1 MKIIKIK
8 EDITS
13 EIANSFKNSIAIDT
27 EATGLQIPERD
38 KLSLIQI
45 CDEKENVYI
54 IQPNKKT
61 YKAPNL
67 VSVLENDKI
76 LKIGHFLRFDKSGLE
91 FFLKCKMKNIFDT
104 KIASKIVRT
113 YTDAHGLK
121 NLVQEFCNKSL
132 DKRQGSSDWNKDIND
147 LSDKQLEYAAND
159 VIYLH
164 KIKSELEKML
174 IRENRMDLFKSC
186 ITFLNTRVELDQNGV
201 GDALVNSLLQ
211 DLGIGDEQIVAH
223 ELHFVAH
230 SIRQGLPT
238 GPISLIHAIFHGNNR
253 EVIAQIRQVTDES
266 FRVVTLAL
274 ARQVIGTVNKK
285 FGSGTVQGQGN

>member
-45 CDEKENVYI
+45 CDEKGNVYI

-67 VSVLENDKI
+67 VSVLQNDKI
-76 LKIGHFLRFDKSGLE
+76 LKIGHFLRFDKNALE
-91 FFLKCKMKNIFDT
+91 FFLKCKMENIFDT

-174 IRENRMDLFKSC
+174 IREGRIEMFQSC
-186 ITFLNTRVELDQNGV
+186 INFLNTRVELDQNGFKF
-201 GDALVNSLLQ
+201 D
-211 DLGIGDEQIVAH
+211 
-223 ELHFVAH
+223 
-230 SIRQGLPT
+230 
-238 GPISLIHAIFHGNNR
+238 IFEH
-253 EVIAQIRQVTDES
+253 
-266 FRVVTLAL
+266 
-274 ARQVIGTVNKK
+274 
-285 FGSGTVQGQGN
+285 

>member
-13 EIANSFKNSIAIDT
+13 EIASSFKNSIAIDT

-67 VSVLENDKI
+67 VSILENDKI
-76 LKIGHFLRFDKSGLE
+76 LKIGHFLRFDKNGLE

-174 IRENRMDLFKSC
+174 KRENRMELFKNC
-186 ITFLNTRVELDQNGV
+186 TRFLDTRVELDQNGFKF
-201 GDALVNSLLQ
+201 D
-211 DLGIGDEQIVAH
+211 
-223 ELHFVAH
+223 
-230 SIRQGLPT
+230 
-238 GPISLIHAIFHGNNR
+238 IFEH
-253 EVIAQIRQVTDES
+253 
-266 FRVVTLAL
+266 
-274 ARQVIGTVNKK
+274 
-285 FGSGTVQGQGN
+285 

>member
-1 MKIIKIK
+1 MKIIKLK

-13 EIANSFKNSIAIDT
+13 EIANSLKNSIAIDT

-54 IQPNKKT
+54 IQPNKNT

-76 LKIGHFLRFDKSGLE
+76 LKIGHFLRFDKSALE
-91 FFLKCKMKNIFDT
+91 YFLKCKMNNIFDT

-132 DKRQGSSDWNKDIND
+132 DKRQGSSDWNKDINEF
-147 LSDKQLEYAAND
+147 STKQLEYAAND
-159 VIYLH
+159 VIFLH
-164 KIKSELEKML
+164 KIKAELEKML
-174 IRENRMDLFKSC
+174 IREKRMDLYESC
-186 ITFLNTRVELDQNGV
+186 IKFLDTRIKLDQSGFKF
-201 GDALVNSLLQ
+201 D
-211 DLGIGDEQIVAH
+211 
-223 ELHFVAH
+223 
-230 SIRQGLPT
+230 
-238 GPISLIHAIFHGNNR
+238 IFEH
-253 EVIAQIRQVTDES
+253 
-266 FRVVTLAL
+266 
-274 ARQVIGTVNKK
+274 
-285 FGSGTVQGQGN
+285 

>member
-76 LKIGHFLRFDKSGLE
+76 LKIGHFLRFDKSALE

-174 IRENRMDLFKSC
+174 KRENRIELFNNC
-186 ITFLNTRVELDQNGV
+186 IKFLDTRVELDQSGFKF
-201 GDALVNSLLQ
+201 D
-211 DLGIGDEQIVAH
+211 
-223 ELHFVAH
+223 
-230 SIRQGLPT
+230 
-238 GPISLIHAIFHGNNR
+238 IFEH
-253 EVIAQIRQVTDES
+253 
-266 FRVVTLAL
+266 
-274 ARQVIGTVNKK
+274 
-285 FGSGTVQGQGN
+285 

>member
-13 EIANSFKNSIAIDT
+13 EIANSFKESIAIDT

-45 CDEKENVYI
+45 CDNKDNVYI

-61 YKAPNL
+61 YAAPNL
-67 VSVLENDKI
+67 VSVLENKKI
-76 LKIGHFLRFDKSGLE
+76 LKIGHFLRFDKSALE
-91 FFLKCKMKNIFDT
+91 FFLKCKVNNIFDT

-132 DKRQGSSDWNKDIND
+132 DKRQGSSDWNKDLND
-147 LSDKQLEYAAND
+147 LTDKQLEYAAND

-164 KIKSELEKML
+164 KIKSQLEKMI
-174 IRENRMDLFKSC
+174 IRENRLNLFKDC
-186 ITFLNTRVELDQNGV
+186 LNFLDTRVELDQNGFKF
-201 GDALVNSLLQ
+201 D
-211 DLGIGDEQIVAH
+211 
-223 ELHFVAH
+223 
-230 SIRQGLPT
+230 
-238 GPISLIHAIFHGNNR
+238 IFEH
-253 EVIAQIRQVTDES
+253 
-266 FRVVTLAL
+266 
-274 ARQVIGTVNKK
+274 
-285 FGSGTVQGQGN
+285 

>member
-13 EIANSFKNSIAIDT
+13 EIASSFKNSISIDV

-45 CDEKENVYI
+45 CDEKQNIYI
-54 IQPNKKT
+54 IQPDKKN

-67 VSVLENDKI
+67 VSVLEDNKI
-76 LKIGHFLRFDKSGLE
+76 LKIGHFLRFDKSALE
-91 FFLKCKMKNIFDT
+91 FFLKSKIKNIFDT

-121 NLVQEFCNKSL
+121 NLVQEFCNKSI
-132 DKRQGSSDWNKDIND
+132 DKRQGSSDWNKDLND

-164 KIKSELEKML
+164 KIKLELEKML
-174 IRENRMDLFKSC
+174 IRENRMELFKNC
-186 ITFLNTRVELDQNGV
+186 ISFLNTRVELDQNGFKF
-201 GDALVNSLLQ
+201 D
-211 DLGIGDEQIVAH
+211 
-223 ELHFVAH
+223 
-230 SIRQGLPT
+230 
-238 GPISLIHAIFHGNNR
+238 IFEH
-253 EVIAQIRQVTDES
+253 
-266 FRVVTLAL
+266 
-274 ARQVIGTVNKK
+274 
-285 FGSGTVQGQGN
+285 

>member
-13 EIANSFKNSIAIDT
+13 EIAGSFKNSIAIDT

-45 CDEKENVYI
+45 CDEKDNVYI
-54 IQPNKKT
+54 IQPNKKN

-67 VSVLENDKI
+67 VSILENEKI
-76 LKIGHFLRFDKSGLE
+76 LKIGHFLRFDKSSLE
-91 FFLKCKMKNIFDT
+91 FFLKCKMNNIFDT

-121 NLVQEFCNKSL
+121 NLVQEFCNKNL
-132 DKRQGSSDWNKDIND
+132 DKRQGSSDWNKDIGD

-174 IRENRMDLFKSC
+174 IREGRMELYKNC
-186 ITFLNTRVELDQNGV
+186 IAFLKTRIELDQSGFKF
-201 GDALVNSLLQ
+201 D
-211 DLGIGDEQIVAH
+211 
-223 ELHFVAH
+223 
-230 SIRQGLPT
+230 
-238 GPISLIHAIFHGNNR
+238 IFEH
-253 EVIAQIRQVTDES
+253 
-266 FRVVTLAL
+266 
-274 ARQVIGTVNKK
+274 
-285 FGSGTVQGQGN
+285 

>member
-13 EIANSFKNSIAIDT
+13 EIASSFKNSIAIDT

-45 CDEKENVYI
+45 CDEKGNVYI

-67 VSVLENDKI
+67 VSVLENEKV
-76 LKIGHFLRFDKSGLE
+76 LKIGHFLRFDKSALE
-91 FFLKCKMKNIFDT
+91 FFLKCKLKNIFCT
-104 KIASKIVRT
+104 KIASKLVRT
-113 YTDAHGLK
+113 YDSFHGLRD
-121 NLVQEFCNKSL
+121 LVREFCNKNL

-186 ITFLNTRVELDQNGV
+186 INFLDTRVELDQSGFKF
-201 GDALVNSLLQ
+201 D
-211 DLGIGDEQIVAH
+211 
-223 ELHFVAH
+223 
-230 SIRQGLPT
+230 
-238 GPISLIHAIFHGNNR
+238 IFEH
-253 EVIAQIRQVTDES
+253 
-266 FRVVTLAL
+266 
-274 ARQVIGTVNKK
+274 
-285 FGSGTVQGQGN
+285 